1 MRSITRILALGVL
14 ALVSGASWAMAAG
27 EGGCGAFEWP
37 LDKELGWMADAN
49 PKAASSGEKLDAP
62 PESAIAFKLTP
73 LASVVFP
80 LPPGGKPKGDP
91 KEMFGGVLTFDGVP
105 KPGVY
110 QVTLSSVG
118 WVDVVQNGAALPA
131 TGHTGMKDCA
141 AIRKSVRFEIGSG
154 PFSVQLSGIPQD
166 TIKIAVRAAE

>member
-1 MRSITRILALGVL
+1 
-14 ALVSGASWAMAAG
+14 MA
-27 EGGCGAFEWP
+27 
-37 LDKELGWMADAN
+37 
-49 PKAASSGEKLDAP
+49 
-62 PESAIAFKLTP
+62 
-73 LASVVFP
+73 
-80 LPPGGKPKGDP
+80 
-91 KEMFGGVLTFDGVP
+91 

-118 WVDVVQNGAALPA
+118 WVDVVQNGAALPV

-166 TIKIAVRAAE
+166 IDQDRDPRGGVAFPSPRPLRGEGSSRSLAGREADALDVTMVGAAAASDDGDMRMALQQLAVLRTKLGRIAGIELGRVVELRVAAA